1 MIPSTIS
8 LPNSQ
13 AAIEDKVRKGQIYL
27 QGPLGMLFS
36 RLVLFAVCQAFFAI
50 GFAFSGKAQPWQA
63 SIAWWPVSATI
74 SNLINL
80 FLLDRMARREGMQFK
95 DLFRVEQH
103 SFWRELLICLGV
115 FVVSAPLS
123 VVPNIALGNLL
134 FGDVNAASALF
145 FRPLPFAVVL
155 VFSLLLFPITI
166 ALTEIPTYYSYAMPR
181 LTALTSRSWG
191 MVILTGFVH
200 AAQHITLPLIF
211 DWRFILWRLLMFL
224 PFALFLAAVMRW
236 RPRLLPYLMV
246 GHGLLDA
253 QLFLMLLPLAIR

>member
-1 MIPSTIS
+1 MNLPANS

-13 AAIEDKVRKGQIYL
+13 AAIEHKVNNGQIHL
-27 QGPLGMLFS
+27 QRPLGMLFS
-36 RLVLFAVCQAFFAI
+36 RMVLFTVCQALFAA
-50 GFAFSGKAQPWQA
+50 GFALSGNAQPWQA
-63 SIAWWPVSATI
+63 SSAWWPVSATI

-80 FLLDRMARREGMQFK
+80 FLLDGLARREGMRLK
-95 DLFRVEQH
+95 DLYRVEQH

-134 FGDVNAASALF
+134 FGDVNAASELF
-145 FRPLPFAVVL
+145 FRPLPLWVVI
-155 VFSLLLFPITI
+155 VFSLVLFPITI

-181 LTALTSRSWG
+181 LTALTGRGWG